1 MTTVNSPK
9 NQTTALGSL
18 LQSLRKKKGYSL
30 VKLQEISGVSQGYI
44 SELEVGTKG
53 VVPKKDKLEKIMDG
67 LEVTKSEKE
76 QLIKMYVD
84 LVLTADM
91 KDLMQ
96 STMGNIANV
105 EDIDLV
111 EIPLYASVSAGL
123 GCEAC
128 HEPIGWIHT
137 PDYGRDVIAVSVKG
151 DSMED
156 TILDGATIIV
166 KKDVMVEVGEIGVFL
181 TTGTEY
187 PEGLVKRLRHK
198 NGRYILE
205 SDNPKYKDI
214 TINTN
219 DIVSC
224 GKVIKILNDTSKR
237 TKDPL
242 YSYIDKLDP
251 TQRAMVEAMLK
262 GLVENNK

>member
-1 MTTVNSPK
+1 MVTK
-9 NQTTALGSL
+9 NQPTPLGTL
-18 LQSLRKKKGYSL
+18 LKSLREKKGYSL
-30 VKLQEISGVSQGYI
+30 VKLQDISGVSQGYI

-53 VVPKKDKLEKIMDG
+53 VIPKKDKLEKIMTG
-67 LEVTKSEKE
+67 LEVTKSEKKE
-76 QLIKMYVD
+76 LTKLYVD

-91 KDLMQ
+91 KDLMKD
-96 STMGNIANV
+96 SVSNISNI
-105 EDIDLV
+105 EDIDLI

-123 GCEAC
+123 GCETC
-128 HEPIGWIHT
+128 HDPIGWIHT

-198 NGRYILE
+198 NGRFILE

-214 TINTN
+214 IINTD

-224 GKVIKILNDTSKR
+224 GKVIKILNDTSRR

-242 YSYIDKLDP
+242 YSYIDKLDS
-251 TQRAMVEAMLK
+251 TQRPMVEAMLK
-262 GLVENNK
+262 GLVESKK